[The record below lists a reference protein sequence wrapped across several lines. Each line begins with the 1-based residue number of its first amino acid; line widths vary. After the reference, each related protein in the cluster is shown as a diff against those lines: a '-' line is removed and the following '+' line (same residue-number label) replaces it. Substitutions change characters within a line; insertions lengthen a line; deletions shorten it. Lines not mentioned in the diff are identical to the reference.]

1 MSQFACLRLSF
12 SSDIPELLVWK
23 RNLAF
28 GAFLHRRKQICRPSM
43 FGTEAECHHHQ
54 QLVISLTNGVM
65 SRGSG
70 KAFKPKEVTDG
81 DTSLG
86 RLIFR
91 DLHCFTTCS
100 GTCCLQETP
109 LVFNRDLASSSRS

>member
-1 MSQFACLRLSF
+1 MSKTLFLFRYPRTASLEKEF
-12 SSDIPELLVWK
+12 GP
-23 RNLAF
+23 F

-109 LVFNRDLASSSRS
+109 QVLTAI